1 MRIQDK
7 VVLVTGGASGIG
19 RALAERFHAEGAAGV
34 AVADLDGGRAAH
46 VADAI
51 DGLAIEADVSREEDV
66 RGAVRRTEERF
77 GPIDL
82 LCSNAGIL
90 FTDAPG
96 WTAASQTD
104 AQWEKIWKVNVMAH
118 VWGARAVLPGMIRR
132 GGGYLLHTASAAG
145 LLSQIG
151 DASYSTTKHAAIG
164 FAESVAITH
173 GEQGIKVSVLC
184 PQAVDTAMLHGAARA
199 ETAAVDPVGKDG
211 AAGAASVDGVLT
223 AEDVAAAAVEG
234 LRDERF
240 LILPHPRVSEYF
252 RRKASDYDRWLA
264 GMRRFRRSL
273 FPDDEIMRFDDGGM
287 A

>member
-1 MRIQDK
+1 MDIHGK
-7 VVLVTGGASGIG
+7 IVLVTGGGAGIG

-34 AVADLDGGRAAH
+34 AVADLDGDRAAA
-46 VADAI
+46 VAAAI
-51 DGLAIEADVSREEDV
+51 GGLGIAADVSREDDV
-66 RGAVRRTEERF
+66 RRAIRRTEERF

-96 WTAASQTD
+96 WTAVSQTD

-164 FAESVAITH
+164 FAESLAITH
-173 GEQGIKVSVLC
+173 GDQGIKVSVLC
-184 PQAVDTAMLHGAARA
+184 PQAVDTAMLRGA
-199 ETAAVDPVGKDG
+199 VGEQPEVPEGQDG
-211 AAGAASVDGVLT
+211 AAGAATVDGVLS
-223 AEDVAAAAVEG
+223 AEEVAAAAVEG

-240 LILPHPRVSEYF
+240 LILPHPQVSEYL

-273 FPDDEIMRFDDGGM
+273 FPDDGRMRFDI
-287 A
+287 AP